1 MSAIFDIL
9 RLAVYGICFLAA
21 GKGLI
26 DFDMASGM
34 IDPKPFTVD
43 TLLTG
48 IAGVGNAVAAVAWF
62 KGWSGKKGK

>member
-1 MSAIFDIL
+1 MSGFFDVL
-9 RLAVYGICFLAA
+9 RLAVYGVCFIAA

-26 DFDMASGM
+26 DFNMTTGM

-48 IAGVGNAVAAVAWF
+48 LAGAGNAVAAIAWF
-62 KGWSGKKGK
+62 KGWSGKKAK